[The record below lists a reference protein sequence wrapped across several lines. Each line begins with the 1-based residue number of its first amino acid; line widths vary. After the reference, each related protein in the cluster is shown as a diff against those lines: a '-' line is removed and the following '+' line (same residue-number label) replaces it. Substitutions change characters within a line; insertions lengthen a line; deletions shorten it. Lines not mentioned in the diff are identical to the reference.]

1 MAKSIPP
8 STKIQQIAKITSE
21 KLINHSKQPKPKSLN
36 EFLKPE
42 TSKSSV
48 DFEKSKQ
55 SSVQNRATTP
65 LSRVVSSCVKRW
77 FQDTL
82 KEARDGDSG
91 KQVLVSQMYY
101 NGYGIPK
108 DARKGRAWIIKASK
122 SRSSMAW
129 EVRNKQPGY
138 NASDSDSDNLTD
150 DNDVKL
156 VVAVLTWSVGPSAS
170 VKL

>member
-1 MAKSIPP
+1 MAKSIPS
-8 STKIQQIAKITSE
+8 STKIQQIAKIKSE

-36 EFLKPE
+36 EFIKPE

-48 DFEKSKQ
+48 DFDKLKQ
-55 SSVQNRATTP
+55 ISQNRATTP

-77 FQDTL
+77 FRDTL

-138 NASDSDSDNLTD
+138 NASDSDSDKLKD
-150 DNDVKL
+150 ENDVK
-156 VVAVLTWSVGPSAS
+156 
-170 VKL
+170 

>member
-1 MAKSIPP
+1 MAKSIPS
-8 STKIQQIAKITSE
+8 STKLHQIAKITSE
-21 KLINHSKQPKPKSLN
+21 KLINHSKQPKPKSINEVLN
-36 EFLKPE
+36 PE
-42 TSKSSV
+42 TSKSIL

-55 SSVQNRATTP
+55 SSNLNRATTP

-77 FQDTL
+77 FRDTL

-108 DARKGRAWIIKASK
+108 DARKGRAWITKASR
-122 SRSSMAW
+122 SRSSMVW

-138 NASDSDSDNLTD
+138 NASDSDSDKLKD
-150 DNDVKL
+150 DNDVK
-156 VVAVLTWSVGPSAS
+156 
-170 VKL
+170 